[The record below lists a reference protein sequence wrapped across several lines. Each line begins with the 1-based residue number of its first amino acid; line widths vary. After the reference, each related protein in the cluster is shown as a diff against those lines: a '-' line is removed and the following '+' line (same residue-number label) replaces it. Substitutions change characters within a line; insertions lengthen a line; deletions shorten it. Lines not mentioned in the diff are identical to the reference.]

1 MVKVIIFAILFLT
14 EENLITTPCDLM
26 VYSDAQPV
34 QFWPIECETYNE
46 NVPSGVFYN
55 CYEHQWQCD
64 DEIVIQI
71 TEDSIIE
78 QDYDLWGFDPI
89 GNLVLS
95 RDAFVNTNIESGITS
110 YTYIF
115 NAGEYGICD
124 QRVRFIIRDY
134 YNGVDVAHSDVHR
147 FSPLVEDSILITYYN
162 HINVFGLVYEDE
174 ASPDVQFNL
183 RIPAI
188 FYHQRFPEEDEVM
201 ELTSELVTLN
211 GSMRRQRL
219 LDTDYLPYYMHE
231 KIKLALK
238 HHFVLVYNKFW
249 TKQESYDI
257 QDGNRMHPK
266 KKAKCW
272 ISETEY
278 MQRSVL

>member
-1 MVKVIIFAILFLT
+1 MVKLLIFAILSLT
-14 EENLITTPCDLM
+14 GENHRTTPCLLM
-26 VYSDAQPV
+26 VYSDALPV
-34 QFWPIECETYNE
+34 QFWPIECETYNQH
-46 NVPSGVFYN
+46 NPSGVFYK
-55 CYEHQWQCD
+55 CYEQRWQCD
-64 DEIVIQI
+64 DEIVIQF
-71 TEDSIIE
+71 TEDSLVE
-78 QDYDLWGFDPI
+78 KDYDLWA
-89 GNLVLS
+89 
-95 RDAFVNTNIESGITS
+95 RDMEGDLILAADASVYTNEEAGQTT
-110 YTYIF
+110 YTYRVT
-115 NAGEYGICD
+115 ADSQGICD
-124 QRVRFIIRDY
+124 LKAVFAIRDY
-134 YNGVDVAHSDVHR
+134 ANAVDIAHSDVHY
-147 FSPLVEDSILITYYN
+147 FTETVPDSILITYSN
-162 HINVFGLVYEDE
+162 HINVFGLVYSDI
-174 ASPDVQFNL
+174 SPDVQFNL

-201 ELTSELVTLN
+201 ELTDQLVTLN

-238 HHFVLVYNKFW
+238 HQYVQIYNKFW

-257 QDGNRMHPK
+257 QDGNRMHPE